1 MREQILQSIES
12 RILTTFPAGESY
24 SRANISESN
33 IPKSIKH
40 FLLNALQRRS
50 ELEASELLK
59 VRSEWFDADNLEYQK
74 VLRQAVLTLGKA
86 SCFPSPEWPKAV
98 RQAVEHVVDYL
109 VSPIETLSRFV
120 FASDSD
126 SISSAD
132 LQRKVGYFVDYGY
145 LTLGVDA
152 FIERKKSQRIN
163 KDDFRSAL
171 SHLDHQFNA
180 QNDTKAWVKLL
191 EPLVQVVG
199 MATPGIPVQMAAQFF
214 IDKGKPSISKELEL
228 AARSKQASFVS
239 PSSLAALLDSIALAA
254 APPKSAPAAAPAP
267 PISPPPR
274 PSGPAE
280 TVTTKATPAE
290 AAQPDTPLP
299 LWKKFQKAGNLPAE
313 SDSSAPEPLWKTY
326 SRQNEEAKVLNQL
339 QVDQAIPVSRP
350 LPDPVGLVLGAS
362 INRKADFVRK
372 LFNNDESAFDEV
384 IRALAV
390 APDWST
396 ASEIIAQRV
405 FRPFKVDIYS
415 PVAVEF
421 TNAVESRYAGLQ
433 A

>member
-1 MREQILQSIES
+1 MRDQILQSIES
-12 RILTTFPAGESY
+12 RILTTFPAGVSY
-24 SRANISESN
+24 SRVDISESN

-50 ELEASELLK
+50 EIEASELLK

-86 SCFPSPEWPKAV
+86 SCFPSSEWPKAV

-109 VSPIETLSRFV
+109 VSPIETLSHFV

-132 LQRKVGYFVDYGY
+132 LQRKVGYFVDYSY
-145 LTLGVDA
+145 LNLGVDA
-152 FIERKKSQRIN
+152 FIERKKSQRIFR
-163 KDDFRSAL
+163 DDFRSAL

-214 IDKGKPSISKELEL
+214 NDKGKPAISKELER
-228 AARSKQASFVS
+228 AARSKQAAFVS
-239 PSSLAALLDSIALAA
+239 PSSLAALLDSVAAVEA
-254 APPKSAPAAAPAP
+254 APKPEPKSEPTPQAPPPAP
-267 PISPPPR
+267 PSPERAAAAKP
-274 PSGPAE
+274 
-280 TVTTKATPAE
+280 TPTE
-290 AAQPDTPLP
+290 APQPDTPLP
-299 LWKKFQKAGNLPAE
+299 LWKKFQKAGDIPAE
-313 SDSSAPEPLWKTY
+313 DDSSAPEPLWKTY

-339 QVDQAIPVSRP
+339 QVDKAIPVSKP
-350 LPDPVGLVLGAS
+350 LPDPIGLVLGAS
-362 INRKADFVRK
+362 TNRKADFVRK
-372 LFNNDESAFDEV
+372 LFNSDEQAFDQV

-415 PVAVEF
+415 PIAVEF